1 MPVAGR
7 VPWLVLALAAAAAWG
22 PRASEAAEPGTPPR
36 SGPAFTIPKL
46 DDAPSKTPGAPN
58 KGRLGLYHVETSNPK
73 YSYYVCVPKTYSEKN
88 PAGLHVFFHGESGAN
103 TAPAFDLWSKHFLE
117 PFNLIG
123 INLAFDVPG
132 EEEFSDSVG
141 RAALAAEA
149 IRRTAADYK
158 IVAGRGVIA
167 SFANGGLVHE
177 QLFAKMGRAIPFNHV
192 SLYSSFHTQPPPL
205 VPPMSWFM
213 SVGTTSWT
221 MRQCNVGPAQLRKA
235 AILMANAQRGGC
247 ADIYLKIRKGGHAM
261 PDDDVRDAAE
271 QFRRSDIAFAP
282 FIYEGDFADRQLL
295 KIAQNANR
303 REFAKA
309 ALACDAIAS
318 GGKADKALAA
328 GAAEI
333 KTRIDAR
340 IDAMVALVKELAL
353 PDAVLCANYGA
364 VFDKQLTGHPRKAE
378 LDAALAEAKKAPG
391 AKDAVAAFQL
401 FAGGVG
407 TFFRG
412 NELNPDALPI
422 LVGAAKKTPDTALL
436 GRMARGYL
444 ELKDGM

>member
-7 VPWLVLALAAAAAWG
+7 VPWLVVALAAAAAWG
-22 PRASEAAEPGTPPR
+22 PRPSEGAEASTPPP

-46 DDAPSKTPGAPN
+46 DNAPGKTPGAPN
-58 KGRLGLYHVETSNPK
+58 KGRLGIYQVQTASPK
-73 YSYYVCVPKTYSEKN
+73 YSYFVCVPKTYSEKN

-103 TAPAFDLWSKHFLE
+103 TAPAFELWSKHFLE

-123 INLAFDVPG
+123 INLAFDVPY
-132 EEEFSDSVG
+132 EEEFSDSAG
-141 RAALAAEA
+141 RAAVAAEA

-158 IVAGRGVIA
+158 VVAGRGAIA

-213 SVGTTSWT
+213 SVGTSSWT

-235 AILMANAQRGGC
+235 ATLLANAQRGGC
-247 ADIYLKIRKGGHAM
+247 ADVYLKVYKGGHAM
-261 PDDDVRDAAE
+261 PDDDVRDAAD
-271 QFRRSDIAFAP
+271 QFHRSDIAFAP

-303 REFAKA
+303 RDFAKA
-309 ALACDAIAS
+309 SSACDAIAS
-318 GGKADKALAA
+318 GGKADTALAS

-333 KTRIDAR
+333 KALIDAR
-340 IDAMVALVKELAL
+340 IDAMIALVKELAL

-364 VFDKQLTGHPRKAE
+364 VFARQLAGHPKKAE
-378 LDAALAEAKKAPG
+378 LDAALAEARKAPG
-391 AKDAVAAFQL
+391 ARDAGAAFQQ
-401 FAGGVG
+401 FSGSIG
-407 TFFRG
+407 TLFRG
-412 NELNPDALPI
+412 RELNPDALPL
-422 LVGAAKKTPDTALL
+422 LVGAAKRTPDTALL

-444 ELKDGM
+444 ELKDGF